1 MFDILER
8 LNNKSESRGRRFLTA
23 IILFLTLSAQTP
35 GLSWAAGGQNFR
47 ADEWITKCDS
57 GPSTGAPDCS
67 ITVPFWQTRG
77 DPSGSFALVVMLQ
90 TGNVG
95 LSGSHFPSERCS
107 ASTKTPRSNAHSRA
121 TACFRVP
128 NRSLS

>member
-47 ADEWITKCDS
+47 NTDWLAVAQERHPKG
-57 GPSTGAPDCS
+57 GP
-67 ITVPFWQTRG
+67 
-77 DPSGSFALVVMLQ
+77 
-90 TGNVG
+90 
-95 LSGSHFPSERCS
+95 
-107 ASTKTPRSNAHSRA
+107 
-121 TACFRVP
+121 
-128 NRSLS
+128 